1 MKTKSISILFAI
13 IFIMANS
20 LFAQNVNKELPLP
33 EGCISGKLDNGLR
46 YIILKNT
53 LPKKKVEFRLIA
65 NVGSIVED
73 KNEKGVAHFLEHMTF
88 NGSKKYPGSTV
99 VQEFKK
105 MGVKFGFGL
114 NAFTAYDKTI
124 YIYPVPTDK
133 KENIDF
139 ALSAIKESITNLTF
153 LEKEVNDERKVILQ
167 EYRDRPAKD
176 VFYNIKIKGSK
187 YLKREPLGD
196 ESDINKINSSTLK
209 EFYKKW
215 YRPDL
220 VNIIAVG
227 DIDPKELEK
236 KIILEFSDIKKHSN
250 REREHISLKTK
261 GRTDFQ
267 LIKDDSYS
275 KSQIE
280 LIFPKKSIIQRTY
293 KNLREKLVNK
303 IFTSIIQNRI
313 KNLDKIDCTY
323 YDTWYLSDIN
333 HRSFVNVF
341 DKDNSIYTEIKSI
354 GKLLKQIKDF
364 PISKDELEDIKSSI
378 LERNKGEDHERTS
391 DMICNDFVDYF
402 VTGDHYLSNSR
413 TRELYQK
420 YLKTIEAK
428 DIQESVEF
436 YFNNPKMIICARVNS
451 NSKVKIKKRK
461 LIRAWRKGL
470 KSKVKPYIYKRKEK
484 KKEEKIVCKELE
496 VGDLQKSSIVSEKTY
511 KSIGIEELKLSNG
524 ITLLFKN
531 VSGNKGEIYVE
542 TILKG
547 GLSLVNK
554 QDYPLLESS
563 AAYVD
568 MGGVANLNYDELSK
582 YMEAKD
588 VYVSTNIGPN
598 FHGIYTATYT
608 NNVEDLFKLLYAKI
622 YKARKS
628 KKDFDEVKES
638 LLKDFGKEN
647 ETLKRLQAMPSR
659 KYSNMIF
666 KYQGRIAQN
675 TREFKSKEEI
685 KNASLDDVYKFYN
698 KIFSNSRDMTVIISG
713 SYDIEKVKATAV
725 KYIGSFKTNSTNI
738 SESKF
743 VGKVCP
749 KGKIYKT
756 IKDKDAKRTSLDY
769 IFSSDFKYSLKNTL
783 IQKIMRDV
791 VQNRL
796 ISQFREKLG
805 MVYSP
810 FVLSSYRIE
819 SPSQSFMQIEYSCA
833 NDKVKYL
840 ENALMKL
847 IQNLKK
853 NPIKA
858 EELNGIIQS
867 FIVTKREVLSKDNM
881 FEWRKKIKEVVLDSG
896 SISEFDEYE
905 KIVKSINIDD
915 IQEGFNKYFIEGQF
929 VRISICK

>member
-13 IFIMANS
+13 ISIMANS
-20 LFAQNVNKELPLP
+20 LYAQNINKELPLP
-33 EGCISGKLDNGLR
+33 KGCISGKLDNGLK

-53 LPKKKVEFRLIA
+53 LPKKKVEFRLVV

-73 KNEKGVAHFLEHMTF
+73 NNEKGVAHFLEHMTF
-88 NGSKKYPGSTV
+88 NGSKKYPGNTV

-114 NAFTAYDKTI
+114 NAFTGYDKTI

-176 VFYNIKIKGSK
+176 IFYYTKIKGSK
-187 YLKREPLGD
+187 YTKRDPIGD
-196 ESDINKINSSTLK
+196 ESDINRINSSILK

-227 DIDPKELEK
+227 DIDPIELEK
-236 KIILEFSDIKKHSN
+236 KIKQEFSDIKQKSN
-250 REREHISLKTK
+250 IERKNFSLKTK
-261 GRTDFQ
+261 GRTDFK

-280 LIFPKKSIIQRTY
+280 LVFPTKSIIQRTY

-303 IFTSIIQNRI
+303 ILSSLIQDRI
-313 KNLDKIDCTY
+313 KSLDDINCTY

-341 DKDNSIYTEIKSI
+341 DKEDNIYSKIKSI
-354 GKLLKQIKDF
+354 GKILKQIKDY
-364 PISKDELEDIKSSI
+364 PISKEELEDIKSSI
-378 LERNKGEDHERTS
+378 LEGNTGEDYERTS
-391 DMICNDFVDYF
+391 SMICNDYVDYF
-402 VTGDHYLSNSR
+402 VTGDHYLSNS
-413 TRELYQK
+413 TTKTLYEK
-420 YLKTIEAK
+420 YLKTIDAK
-428 DIQESVEF
+428 DIQKGVDF
-436 YFNNPKMIICARVNS
+436 YFQNPKMIICARTNS
-451 NSKVKIKKRK
+451 SAKIKIKKRRI
-461 LIRAWRKGL
+461 IRSWRKGL
-470 KSKVKPYIYKRKEK
+470 KSDVKPYIYKRKAKE
-484 KKEEKIVCKELE
+484 KEEKVKCKELE
-496 VGDLQKSSIVSEKTY
+496 VVKLQKSSVLSEKTY
-511 KSIGIEELKLSNG
+511 ESIGIEEVKLSNG
-524 ITLLFKN
+524 VTLLFKN

-542 TILKG
+542 TLLKG

-554 QDYPLLESS
+554 EEYPLLESA

-582 YMEAKD
+582 YMDAKD

-598 FHGIYTATYT
+598 YHGIYTATYT

-622 YKARKS
+622 YQARKN

-638 LLKDFGKEN
+638 LLKDFGKES
-647 ETLKRLQAMPSR
+647 ETLKRLQAMSSR
-659 KYSNMIF
+659 KYSNMILN
-666 KYQGRIAQN
+666 YQGRIAQN

-685 KNASLDDVYKFYN
+685 NNANLDDVYKFYN
-698 KIFSNSRDMTVIISG
+698 KIFSNAMDMTVVISG
-713 SYDIEKVKATAV
+713 SYDLEKVKATAL
-725 KYIGSFKTNSTNI
+725 KYIGSFKTSKTNI
-738 SESKF
+738 SKSKF
-743 VGKVCP
+743 VGSACP
-749 KGKIYKT
+749 KGKVYKD
-756 IKDKDAKRTSLDY
+756 IIDKDAKRTSLGY
-769 IFSSDFKYSLKNTL
+769 LFSSDFKYSLKNTL
-783 IQKIMRDV
+783 IQKIIRDV

-810 FVLSSYRIE
+810 FVLSSYRVE
-819 SPSQSFMQIEYSCA
+819 APSQSFMQIEYSCA

-840 ENALMKL
+840 EKALIKL
-847 IQNLKK
+847 IQKLKK

-858 EELNGIIQS
+858 EELNGIVQS

-905 KIVKSINIDD
+905 KIVKSISIKD
-915 IQEGFNKYFIEGQF
+915 IQEGFNKYFIDGQF
-929 VRISICK
+929 IRISVHN